1 MLLSKHPLEFQTSPI
16 ILVCRGF
23 NMYSNLLL
31 LKIPKILCA
40 LTNSVFKQPIE
51 LNPEESPLDET
62 NGFHLNLTWLNLS
75 DSVMLILEVLSSHS
89 SKVLTFVDLSFL
101 KFSSYKL
108 FCSILRFWH
117 KCTKLIW
124 CGSNSIIISLN
135 LHSSLSLVQLIL
147 DGFSIDTIHCVIVY
161 PWITELDWNPLKILL
176 QKLLFS
182 YY

>member
-1 MLLSKHPLEFQTSPI
+1 MFLSKHPLEFQTSPI

-23 NMYSNLLL
+23 NIYSNPPL
-31 LKIPKILCA
+31 LKIPNNIVCIDQLSFENN
-40 LTNSVFKQPIE
+40 LLE
-51 LNPEESPLDET
+51 LNPEESPLET

-89 SKVLTFVDLSFL
+89 PKVLTFVDLSFL

-124 CGSNSIIISLN
+124 CGSNSIIISIN

-161 PWITELDWNPLKILL
+161 PWITELDWNPLKIRP
-176 QKLLFS
+176 
-182 YY
+182 